1 MVPACPVDPGVSSP
15 KLNNRNRITAVINGW
30 RFLWDLA
37 LMKSRLGFREVF
49 LKPIRVVHLMA
60 LIESWQLT
68 DLDLQALNY

>member
-1 MVPACPVDPGVSSP
+1 
-15 KLNNRNRITAVINGW
+15 
-30 RFLWDLA
+30 
-37 LMKSRLGFREVF
+37 MKSRLGFREVF